1 MTNAITAFVIAV
13 GGAAVVF
20 YLLMTRLE
28 NRRRIRR
35 SSADGVAPDPA
46 SYFGGDGWSFASWFG
61 GGHSA
66 FDGSGHQVDSSGFSS
81 GGGDFGGGG
90 GGGDFGGGGGGGD
103 GGGGGGGDGGGGG
116 GGGGGD

>member
-1 MTNAITAFVIAV
+1 MTNAMTVFVIAV

-61 GGHSA
+61 GAHSA
-66 FDGSGHQVDSSGFSS
+66 FDGSGQVDSSGFHS

-90 GGGDFGGGGGGGD
+90 VGGDFGGGGGGGD
-103 GGGGGGGDGGGGG
+103 GGGGGGDGGGGG
-116 GGGGGD
+116 GGGD